1 MKPLRL
7 FSTLAL
13 SAVIALCAAT
23 AWKLRTAENAASANR
38 AWGNV
43 ETRQTSLAFEASGR
57 IAALHKEEGESVEA
71 GELLGQLDD
80 EALRI
85 SRRQAAAE
93 LKRLQ
98 AQAAL
103 AHEGT
108 REEDID
114 AARAN
119 EAAARAQLEYASATL
134 KRQQD
139 LVPVGAASRQMLD
152 DARRAEHAARE
163 SLTAA
168 AAQRAAAEK
177 GPRAQEIAAAA
188 ADAAAEAAAASL
200 AALDYQIHRGAV
212 LTAPSAG
219 IIRARLAEPGDMAS
233 PSRTIY
239 QLSVADPKW
248 IRAYLTERQL
258 GLVKEGTLATV
269 FTDTVGP
276 VDGTVAFVSDTAEFT
291 PKTVQTEDLRA
302 SLVYEVRITVRDPEN
317 RLRLGQPVT
326 VEFAQPRSSP
336 HD

>member
-152 DARRAEHAARE
+152 DARRAERE

-177 GPRAQEIAAAA
+177 GPRAQEIAA

>member
-7 FSTLAL
+7 FSILAL

-23 AWKLRTAENAASANR
+23 AWKLRTAEDAAPANR

-57 IAALHKEEGESVEA
+57 IAALCKEEGESVEA
-71 GELLGQLDD
+71 GELLGRLDD

-108 REEDID
+108 RQEDID

-139 LVPVGAASRQMLD
+139 LVPAGAASRQMLD

-163 SLTAA
+163 SPTAA
-168 AAQRAAAEK
+168 AAQRAA
-177 GPRAQEIAAAA
+177 
-188 ADAAAEAAAASL
+188 
-200 AALDYQIHRGAV
+200 LDYQIQRGAV

-239 QLSVADPKW
+239 QLSAADPKW

-258 GLVKEGTLATV
+258 GLVKEGTLAAV

-302 SLVYEVRITVRDPEN
+302 SLVYEVRINVRDPEN

>member
-23 AWKLRTAENAASANR
+23 AWKLRTAENAAPANR

-57 IAALHKEEGESVEA
+57 IAALHKEEGESVQA
-71 GELLGQLDD
+71 GELLGRLDD

-108 REEDID
+108 RQEDID

-139 LVPVGAASRQMLD
+139 LVPAGAASRQMLD

-177 GPRAQEIAAAA
+177 GPRAQEIAAA
-188 ADAAAEAAAASL
+188 DAAAEAAAASL
-200 AALDYQIHRGAV
+200 AV

>member
-23 AWKLRTAENAASANR
+23 AWKLRTAENAAPANR

-57 IAALHKEEGESVEA
+57 IAALHKEEGESVQA
-71 GELLGQLDD
+71 GELLGRLDD

-108 REEDID
+108 RQEDID

-139 LVPVGAASRQMLD
+139 LVPAGAASRQMLD
-152 DARRAEHAARE
+152 DARLAEHAAP
-163 SLTAA
+163 
-168 AAQRAAAEK
+168 AQRAAAEK
-177 GPRAQEIAAAA
+177 GPRAQEIAA

>member
-23 AWKLRTAENAASANR
+23 AWKLRTAENAAPANR

-57 IAALHKEEGESVEA
+57 IAALHKEEGESVQA
-71 GELLGQLDD
+71 GELLGRLDD

-108 REEDID
+108 RQEDID

-139 LVPVGAASRQMLD
+139 LVPAGAASRQMLD

-168 AAQRAAAEK
+168 AA
-177 GPRAQEIAAAA
+177 
-188 ADAAAEAAAASL
+188 
-200 AALDYQIHRGAV
+200 H
-212 LTAPSAG
+212 
-219 IIRARLAEPGDMAS
+219 RARRKLPLPM
-233 PSRTIY
+233 PRQKP
-239 QLSVADPKW
+239 QLRRSQP
-248 IRAYLTERQL
+248 LTTKSIGE
-258 GLVKEGTLATV
+258 
-269 FTDTVGP
+269 
-276 VDGTVAFVSDTAEFT
+276 
-291 PKTVQTEDLRA
+291 
-302 SLVYEVRITVRDPEN
+302 
-317 RLRLGQPVT
+317 
-326 VEFAQPRSSP
+326 RSSRHLQP
-336 HD
+336 ASFEPVLRNPATWPVPREPSTSFPLLTPNGSALISLNVSSAS

>member
-23 AWKLRTAENAASANR
+23 AWKLRTAENAAPANR

-57 IAALHKEEGESVEA
+57 IAALHKEEGESVQA
-71 GELLGQLDD
+71 GELLGRLDD

-108 REEDID
+108 RQEDID

-139 LVPVGAASRQMLD
+139 LVPAGAASRQMLD

-168 AAQRAAAEK
+168 AAQRA
-177 GPRAQEIAAAA
+177 QEIAA

>member
-23 AWKLRTAENAASANR
+23 AWKLRTAENAAPANR

-57 IAALHKEEGESVEA
+57 IAALHKEEGESVQA
-71 GELLGQLDD
+71 GELLGRLDD

-108 REEDID
+108 RQEDID

-139 LVPVGAASRQMLD
+139 LVPAGAASRQMLD

-168 AAQRAAAEK
+168 AAQR
-177 GPRAQEIAAAA
+177 
-188 ADAAAEAAAASL
+188 AAEAAAASL

>member
-23 AWKLRTAENAASANR
+23 AWKLRTAENAAPANR

-57 IAALHKEEGESVEA
+57 IAALHKEEGESVQA
-71 GELLGQLDD
+71 GELLGRLDD

-108 REEDID
+108 RQEDID

-139 LVPVGAASRQMLD
+139 LVPAGAASRQMLD

-168 AAQRAAAEK
+168 AAEK
-177 GPRAQEIAAAA
+177 GPRAQEIAA

>member
-177 GPRAQEIAAAA
+177 
-188 ADAAAEAAAASL
+188 D
-200 AALDYQIHRGAV
+200 
-212 LTAPSAG
+212 
-219 IIRARLAEPGDMAS
+219 RARRKLPLPM
-233 PSRTIY
+233 PRQKP
-239 QLSVADPKW
+239 QLRRSQP
-248 IRAYLTERQL
+248 LTTKSIGE
-258 GLVKEGTLATV
+258 
-269 FTDTVGP
+269 
-276 VDGTVAFVSDTAEFT
+276 
-291 PKTVQTEDLRA
+291 
-302 SLVYEVRITVRDPEN
+302 
-317 RLRLGQPVT
+317 
-326 VEFAQPRSSP
+326 RSSRHLQP
-336 HD
+336 ASFEPVLRNPATWPVPREPSTSFPLLTPNGSALISLNVSSAS

>member
-1 MKPLRL
+1 MKRSESAGGRPLLNSSAFKRRQRSRMRAL
-7 FSTLAL
+7 VRKILTQLAPMKQQHAL
-13 SAVIALCAAT
+13 SSNT
-23 AWKLRTAENAASANR
+23 LRPRLNGSR
-38 AWGNV
+38 IWFP
-43 ETRQTSLAFEASGR
+43 LA
-57 IAALHKEEGESVEA
+57 
-71 GELLGQLDD
+71 Q
-80 EALRI
+80 
-85 SRRQAAAE
+85 
-93 LKRLQ
+93 
-98 AQAAL
+98 
-103 AHEGT
+103 
-108 REEDID
+108 
-114 AARAN
+114 
-119 EAAARAQLEYASATL
+119 
-134 KRQQD
+134 
-139 LVPVGAASRQMLD
+139 PAASRQMLD

-177 GPRAQEIAAAA
+177 GPRAQEIAA

>member
-57 IAALHKEEGESVEA
+57 IAALHKEEGESV
-71 GELLGQLDD
+71 GQLDD

-168 AAQRAAAEK
+168 AAQRAAVEK
-177 GPRAQEIAAAA
+177 GPRAQEIAA

>member
-177 GPRAQEIAAAA
+177 GPRAQEIAAA
-188 ADAAAEAAAASL
+188 DAAAN
-200 AALDYQIHRGAV
+200 
-212 LTAPSAG
+212 
-219 IIRARLAEPGDMAS
+219 
-233 PSRTIY
+233 
-239 QLSVADPKW
+239 AD
-248 IRAYLTERQL
+248 T
-258 GLVKEGTLATV
+258 TLC
-269 FTDTVGP
+269 G
-276 VDGTVAFVSDTAEFT
+276 AFVIS
-291 PKTVQTEDLRA
+291 
-302 SLVYEVRITVRDPEN
+302 
-317 RLRLGQPVT
+317 
-326 VEFAQPRSSP
+326 
-336 HD
+336 

>member
-23 AWKLRTAENAASANR
+23 AWKLRTAENAAPANR

-57 IAALHKEEGESVEA
+57 IAALHKEEGESVQA

-85 SRRQAAAE
+85 GRRQAAAE

-108 REEDID
+108 RQEDID

-139 LVPVGAASRQMLD
+139 LVPAGAASRQMLD

-177 GPRAQEIAAAA
+177 GPRRKLPLPMPRQKPQ
-188 ADAAAEAAAASL
+188 L
-200 AALDYQIHRGAV
+200 RRLQP
-212 LTAPSAG
+212 LTTKSIG
-219 IIRARLAEPGDMAS
+219 E
-233 PSRTIY
+233 
-239 QLSVADPKW
+239 
-248 IRAYLTERQL
+248 
-258 GLVKEGTLATV
+258 
-269 FTDTVGP
+269 
-276 VDGTVAFVSDTAEFT
+276 
-291 PKTVQTEDLRA
+291 
-302 SLVYEVRITVRDPEN
+302 
-317 RLRLGQPVT
+317 
-326 VEFAQPRSSP
+326 RSSRHLQP
-336 HD
+336 ASFELVLRNPATWPVPREPSTSFPLLTPNGSALISLNVSSAS

>member
-57 IAALHKEEGESVEA
+57 IAALHKEEA

-177 GPRAQEIAAAA
+177 GPRAQEIAA

>member
-1 MKPLRL
+1 
-7 FSTLAL
+7 
-13 SAVIALCAAT
+13 
-23 AWKLRTAENAASANR
+23 
-38 AWGNV
+38 
-43 ETRQTSLAFEASGR
+43 
-57 IAALHKEEGESVEA
+57 
-71 GELLGQLDD
+71 
-80 EALRI
+80 
-85 SRRQAAAE
+85 
-93 LKRLQ
+93 
-98 AQAAL
+98 
-103 AHEGT
+103 
-108 REEDID
+108 
-114 AARAN
+114 
-119 EAAARAQLEYASATL
+119 
-134 KRQQD
+134 
-139 LVPVGAASRQMLD
+139 MLD

-168 AAQRAAAEK
+168 AAQRAAVEK
-177 GPRAQEIAAAA
+177 GPRAQEIAA

>member
-23 AWKLRTAENAASANR
+23 AWKLRTAENAAPANR

-57 IAALHKEEGESVEA
+57 IAALHKEEGESVQA
-71 GELLGQLDD
+71 GELLGRLDD

-108 REEDID
+108 RQEDID

-139 LVPVGAASRQMLD
+139 LVPAGAASRQMLD

-168 AAQRAAAEK
+168 AAQ
-177 GPRAQEIAAAA
+177 EIAA

>member
-152 DARRAEHAARE
+152 VPGVPNMPHAN
-163 SLTAA
+163 L
-168 AAQRAAAEK
+168 
-177 GPRAQEIAAAA
+177 
-188 ADAAAEAAAASL
+188 
-200 AALDYQIHRGAV
+200 
-212 LTAPSAG
+212 
-219 IIRARLAEPGDMAS
+219 
-233 PSRTIY
+233 
-239 QLSVADPKW
+239 
-248 IRAYLTERQL
+248 
-258 GLVKEGTLATV
+258 
-269 FTDTVGP
+269 
-276 VDGTVAFVSDTAEFT
+276 
-291 PKTVQTEDLRA
+291 
-302 SLVYEVRITVRDPEN
+302 
-317 RLRLGQPVT
+317 
-326 VEFAQPRSSP
+326 
-336 HD
+336 

>member
-1 MKPLRL
+1 M
-7 FSTLAL
+7 
-13 SAVIALCAAT
+13 
-23 AWKLRTAENAASANR
+23 
-38 AWGNV
+38 

-168 AAQRAAAEK
+168 AA
-177 GPRAQEIAAAA
+177 
-188 ADAAAEAAAASL
+188 
-200 AALDYQIHRGAV
+200 
-212 LTAPSAG
+212 SARQLKKD
-219 IIRARLAEPGDMAS
+219 RARRKLPLPM
-233 PSRTIY
+233 PRQKP
-239 QLSVADPKW
+239 QLRRSQP
-248 IRAYLTERQL
+248 LTTKSIGE
-258 GLVKEGTLATV
+258 
-269 FTDTVGP
+269 
-276 VDGTVAFVSDTAEFT
+276 
-291 PKTVQTEDLRA
+291 
-302 SLVYEVRITVRDPEN
+302 
-317 RLRLGQPVT
+317 
-326 VEFAQPRSSP
+326 RSSRHLQGGEMTVDP
-336 HD
+336 NLRR

>member
-168 AAQRAAAEK
+168 AAQRAAVEK
-177 GPRAQEIAAAA
+177 GPRAQEIAAA
-188 ADAAAEAAAASL
+188 DAAADTDKPQLRRS
-200 AALDYQIHRGAV
+200 QP
-212 LTAPSAG
+212 LTTKSIG
-219 IIRARLAEPGDMAS
+219 E
-233 PSRTIY
+233 
-239 QLSVADPKW
+239 
-248 IRAYLTERQL
+248 
-258 GLVKEGTLATV
+258 
-269 FTDTVGP
+269 
-276 VDGTVAFVSDTAEFT
+276 
-291 PKTVQTEDLRA
+291 
-302 SLVYEVRITVRDPEN
+302 
-317 RLRLGQPVT
+317 
-326 VEFAQPRSSP
+326 RSSRHLQP
-336 HD
+336 ASFEPVLRNPATWPVPREPSTSFPLLTPNGSALISLNVSSAS

>member
-23 AWKLRTAENAASANR
+23 AWKLRTAENAAPANR

-57 IAALHKEEGESVEA
+57 IAALHKEEGESVQA
-71 GELLGQLDD
+71 GELLGRLDD

-108 REEDID
+108 RQEDID

-119 EAAARAQLEYASATL
+119 EA
-134 KRQQD
+134 
-139 LVPVGAASRQMLD
+139 AASRQMLD

-177 GPRAQEIAAAA
+177 GPRAQEIAA

>member
-57 IAALHKEEGESVEA
+57 IAALHKA

-177 GPRAQEIAAAA
+177 GPRAQEIAA

>member
-168 AAQRAAAEK
+168 A
-177 GPRAQEIAAAA
+177 
-188 ADAAAEAAAASL
+188 EAAAASL

>member
-23 AWKLRTAENAASANR
+23 AWKLRTAENAAPANR

-57 IAALHKEEGESVEA
+57 IAALHKEEGESVQA
-71 GELLGQLDD
+71 GELLGRLDD

-108 REEDID
+108 RQEDID

-139 LVPVGAASRQMLD
+139 LVPAGAASRQMLD

-168 AAQRAAAEK
+168 AAQRAATEK
-177 GPRAQEIAAAA
+177 GPRAQEIAA

>member
-23 AWKLRTAENAASANR
+23 AWKLRTAENAAPANR

-57 IAALHKEEGESVEA
+57 IAALHKEEGESVQA
-71 GELLGQLDD
+71 GELLGRLDD

-108 REEDID
+108 RQEDID

-139 LVPVGAASRQMLD
+139 LVPAGAASRQMLD

-163 SLTAA
+163 SLT
-168 AAQRAAAEK
+168 
-177 GPRAQEIAAAA
+177 
-188 ADAAAEAAAASL
+188 AAAASL

>member
-188 ADAAAEAAAASL
+188 AEAAAASL

-302 SLVYEVRITVRDPEN
+302 SLVYEVRLTVRDPEN

>member
-7 FSTLAL
+7 FSILAL

-23 AWKLRTAENAASANR
+23 AWKLRTAEDAAPANR

-57 IAALHKEEGESVEA
+57 IAALCKEEGESVEA
-71 GELLGQLDD
+71 GELLGRLDD

-108 REEDID
+108 RQEDID
-114 AARAN
+114 

-139 LVPVGAASRQMLD
+139 LVPAGAASRQMLD

-177 GPRAQEIAAAA
+177 GPRAQEIAAA
-188 ADAAAEAAAASL
+188 EAAAASL
-200 AALDYQIHRGAV
+200 AALDYQIQRGAV
-212 LTAPSAG
+212 LTAPSSG

-239 QLSVADPKW
+239 QLSAADPKW

-258 GLVKEGTLATV
+258 GLVKEGTLAAV

-302 SLVYEVRITVRDPEN
+302 SLVYEVRINVRDPEN

>member
-168 AAQRAAAEK
+168 AAQRAA
-177 GPRAQEIAAAA
+177 
-188 ADAAAEAAAASL
+188 
-200 AALDYQIHRGAV
+200 LDYQIHRGAV

>member
-23 AWKLRTAENAASANR
+23 AWKLRTAENAAPANR

-57 IAALHKEEGESVEA
+57 IAALHKEEGESVQA
-71 GELLGQLDD
+71 GELLGRLDD

-85 SRRQAAAE
+85 SRRQA
-93 LKRLQ
+93 RL
-98 AQAAL
+98 
-103 AHEGT
+103 
-108 REEDID
+108 
-114 AARAN
+114 
-119 EAAARAQLEYASATL
+119 
-134 KRQQD
+134 
-139 LVPVGAASRQMLD
+139 
-152 DARRAEHAARE
+152 AEHAARE

-177 GPRAQEIAAAA
+177 GPRAQEIAA

>member
-7 FSTLAL
+7 FSILAL

-23 AWKLRTAENAASANR
+23 AWKLRTAEDAAPANR

-57 IAALHKEEGESVEA
+57 IAALYKEEGESVEA
-71 GELLGQLDD
+71 GELLGRLDD

-108 REEDID
+108 RQEDID

-139 LVPVGAASRQMLD
+139 LVPAGAASRQMLD

-188 ADAAAEAAAASL
+188 SL
-200 AALDYQIHRGAV
+200 AALDYQIQRGAV

-239 QLSVADPKW
+239 QLSAADPKW

-258 GLVKEGTLATV
+258 GLVKEGTLAAV

>member
-1 MKPLRL
+1 MKSLRL

-23 AWKLRTAENAASANR
+23 AWKLRTAENAAPANR

-57 IAALHKEEGESVEA
+57 IAALHKEEGESVQA
-71 GELLGQLDD
+71 GELLGRLDD

-108 REEDID
+108 RQEDID

-139 LVPVGAASRQMLD
+139 LVPAGAASRQMLD

-177 GPRAQEIAAAA
+177 GPRAGNCRCRC
-188 ADAAAEAAAASL
+188 
-200 AALDYQIHRGAV
+200 RGRSRSCV
-212 LTAPSAG
+212 
-219 IIRARLAEPGDMAS
+219 ARS
-233 PSRTIY
+233 P
-239 QLSVADPKW
+239 
-248 IRAYLTERQL
+248 
-258 GLVKEGTLATV
+258 
-269 FTDTVGP
+269 
-276 VDGTVAFVSDTAEFT
+276 
-291 PKTVQTEDLRA
+291 
-302 SLVYEVRITVRDPEN
+302 
-317 RLRLGQPVT
+317 
-326 VEFAQPRSSP
+326 
-336 HD
+336 

>member
-7 FSTLAL
+7 FSFHEL

-177 GPRAQEIAAAA
+177 GPRAQEIAAA
-188 ADAAAEAAAASL
+188 DAAAEKPQLRRS
-200 AALDYQIHRGAV
+200 QP
-212 LTAPSAG
+212 LTTKSIG
-219 IIRARLAEPGDMAS
+219 E
-233 PSRTIY
+233 
-239 QLSVADPKW
+239 
-248 IRAYLTERQL
+248 
-258 GLVKEGTLATV
+258 
-269 FTDTVGP
+269 
-276 VDGTVAFVSDTAEFT
+276 
-291 PKTVQTEDLRA
+291 
-302 SLVYEVRITVRDPEN
+302 
-317 RLRLGQPVT
+317 
-326 VEFAQPRSSP
+326 RSSRHLQP
-336 HD
+336 ASFEPVLRNPATWPVPREPSTSFPLLTPNGSALISLNVSSAS